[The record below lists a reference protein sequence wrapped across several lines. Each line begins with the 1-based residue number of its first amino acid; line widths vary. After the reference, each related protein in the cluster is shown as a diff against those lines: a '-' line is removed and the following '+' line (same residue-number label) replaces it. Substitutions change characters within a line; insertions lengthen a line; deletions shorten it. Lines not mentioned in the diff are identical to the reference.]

1 MFFKSRNEYSI
12 KFKLVCSIVCL
23 AASAGL
29 IYLAERV
36 SGFAEWYSASVYE
49 GIVGIVGR
57 ITGIVPFSVVEIL
70 LYIFIVY
77 LIYGIISLILKKH
90 TAAELLTVAVLISA
104 VLFSM
109 YVVNCGINYHRVSFA
124 ESSNL
129 ILKEY
134 TVDHLETVCSIL
146 TEGLNECADLVE
158 RDEQGVMV
166 HKSNLHD
173 EAKDAMYKLSEDYPQ
188 LQGYYPQPKRLL
200 FPWILSVQQITGIY
214 SPFTVEANYNNAL
227 VDYNI
232 PFSMCHELSHLRGYM
247 QEEEANFIAWLACT
261 KSDNIDFQYSGTMR
275 GWISCMNLL
284 YRCDQERWKNIR
296 LQLNEKVEA
305 DLTANS
311 LFWEQYEGRI
321 AEYAEKI
328 NDTYLKA
335 NGQPDGIKS
344 YSRMADLIVAYY
356 IQN

>member
-12 KFKLVCSIVCL
+12 KFKVICSIACL
-23 AASAGL
+23 AVSAGL
-29 IYLAERV
+29 ILLAKSI
-36 SGFAEWYSASVYE
+36 SGFAEWYSASVYDA
-49 GIVGIVGR
+49 IVGIVGR

-70 LYIFIVY
+70 LYIFIVPI
-77 LIYGIISLILKKH
+77 IYRIISLLLKKH
-90 TAAELLTVAVLISA
+90 TSAEFLSSIVLISS
-104 VLFSM
+104 VLFSL

-124 ESSNL
+124 ESSDL

-134 TVDHLETVCSIL
+134 TVDQLETVCMIL
-146 TEGLNECADLVE
+146 TEDLNECADLVE
-158 RDEQGVMV
+158 RDVHGVMV
-166 HKSNLHD
+166 HESNLHD
-173 EAKDAMYKLSEDYPQ
+173 EAKAAMYKLSEDYPQ
-188 LQGYYPQPKRLL
+188 LQGYYPPPKRLL

-232 PFSMCHELSHLRGYM
+232 PFSACHELSHLRGYM

-284 YRCDQERWKNIR
+284 YRNDQESWKNIR

-311 LFWEQYEGRI
+311 LFWDQYEGKI
-321 AEYAEKI
+321 AEYAEKV

-335 NGQPDGIKS
+335 NGQADGIKS

>member
-1 MFFKSRNEYSI
+1 MFFKSRNKCSI
-12 KFKLVCSIVCL
+12 KFKLICSIACL
-23 AASAGL
+23 AVSAGL
-29 IYLAERV
+29 ILLAKSV
-36 SGFAEWYSASVYE
+36 SGFAEWYSASVYDA
-49 GIVGIVGR
+49 IVGIVGR

-70 LYIFIVY
+70 LYIFIVRI
-77 LIYGIISLILKKH
+77 IYRIISLLLKKY
-90 TAAELLTVAVLISA
+90 TAAEFLSSIVLISS
-104 VLFSM
+104 VLFSL
-109 YVVNCGINYHRVSFA
+109 YVVNCGIHYHRVSFA
-124 ESSNL
+124 ESSDL
-129 ILKEY
+129 ILREY
-134 TVDHLETVCSIL
+134 TVDQLETVCTIL
-146 TEGLNECADLVE
+146 TEDLNECADLVE
-158 RDEQGVMV
+158 RDESGVMV

-173 EAKDAMYKLSEDYPQ
+173 EVKAAMYKLSEDYPQ

-227 VDYNI
+227 INYNI
-232 PFSMCHELSHLRGYM
+232 PFSACHELSHLRGYM
-247 QEEEANFIAWLACT
+247 QEEEANFIAWLACM

-284 YRCDQERWKNIR
+284 YRNDQESWKNIR

-311 LFWEQYEGRI
+311 LFWDQYEGKI
-321 AEYAEKI
+321 AEYAEKV

-335 NGQPDGIKS
+335 NGQADGIKS